1 MVTSLPV
8 VRPPQQMSF
17 FSFSAKL
24 RFIFCSDQLF
34 QTSLQCGTMSE
45 EMLQPGYYQASSLC
59 CILTSLSWYH
69 AECAEVAE
77 DVATLKL
84 GTSKVVRSSI
94 QSIADS
100 SVLFPNLP
108 SLTSTVAQEVEI
120 QPLSSCD
127 PGAIL
132 ISAAVCV
139 RSVHSHYDCLSFPWV
154 LRLSPTS
161 QKCEGWQ
168 INW

>member
-84 GTSKVVRSSI
+84 GTSRVVRSSI
-94 QSIADS
+94 QYCWFFSLVPQS
-100 SVLFPNLP
+100 SFPHKHSGSGGRDTASELLRSWCDPNLCCCLCEVCTF
-108 SLTSTVAQEVEI
+108 SLWLPEF
-120 QPLSSCD
+120 PL
-127 PGAIL
+127 GAPAL
-132 ISAAVCV
+132 
-139 RSVHSHYDCLSFPWV
+139 SHITKMW
-154 LRLSPTS
+154 RLAD
-161 QKCEGWQ
+161 
-168 INW
+168 